1 MRPPSAGSASSG
13 RHEPEVP
20 GQPLRRPVGRR
31 DVHHAEA
38 ALNLAL
44 LALQLV
50 ASSLG
55 SRSCGEE
62 EEDDD
67 GCPGAVAGA
76 PGV

>member
-20 GQPLRRPVGRR
+20 DQPLRRPVGRR

-38 ALNLAL
+38 ALHLAL

-50 ASSLG
+50 ASLLR

-62 EEDDD
+62 EEEDD
-67 GCPGAVAGA
+67 GCPGAVASV